1 MQVEVPL
8 TCTPDVAT
16 AVDKP
21 DVATAVD
28 KPDVATAVDKPVVA
42 TAVDKPV
49 DNVHTPSRAYQE
61 QFFRIKMCPWL
72 DKGRCWR
79 GDHCTYAHSP
89 HQLVQSPVSLQKT
102 RLCQLYL
109 KGECSFSSEV
119 CKYAHG
125 NVELRATTDYFKT
138 AICRF
143 WSVGS
148 CPQGMSCR
156 HAHGTH
162 DLRPKPLLMS

>member
-109 KGECSFSSEV
+109 KGECSFSSE
-119 CKYAHG
+119 
-125 NVELRATTDYFKT
+125 T